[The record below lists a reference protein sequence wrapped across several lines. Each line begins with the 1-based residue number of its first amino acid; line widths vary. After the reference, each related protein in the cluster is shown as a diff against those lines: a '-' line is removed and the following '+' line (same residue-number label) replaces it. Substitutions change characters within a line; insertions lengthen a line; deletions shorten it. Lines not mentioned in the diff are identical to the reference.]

1 MSCECVI
8 RGVIVMQKITYLL
21 GAGASANAIPTVA
34 ELPKRLAEFSDN
46 WQNEIRRLEKEQ
58 NENVNTENHKDFEIL
73 FESVK
78 WLQNEIVHHYSVD
91 TFAKKLLI
99 RGDLPSLKK
108 LKTVLSVFLL
118 FEQARIMPDPRYDV
132 FFSAI
137 LNIDWF
143 TPGPILPDNIKIITW
158 NYDLQIE
165 KCYYDFCSGNN
176 VIDKVIDKV
185 INDISF
191 NQKFIIRLNGTAGSE
206 FASSVIN
213 KAMQAAFS
221 PLTLEGMG
229 ALLDYYFQVIK
240 PNSPGSG
247 IRFAFESELNNLMKN
262 VVNKAIKLV
271 KDTTQ
276 LIIIGYSFP
285 FYNKSFDRKI
295 LKAMEPTLKKI
306 FIQDMHNAVGIKQLI
321 SRMVQSQEI
330 SIIETED
337 RFFIPED
344 YDLL

>member
-185 INDISF
+185 INDQTILP
-191 NQKFIIRLNGTAGSE
+191 RLGGHTLPHKCLKS
-206 FASSVIN
+206 
-213 KAMQAAFS
+213 AA
-221 PLTLEGMG
+221 
-229 ALLDYYFQVIK
+229 
-240 PNSPGSG
+240 N
-247 IRFAFESELNNLMKN
+247 RMKQTFFTGN
-262 VVNKAIKLV
+262 C
-271 KDTTQ
+271 
-276 LIIIGYSFP
+276 
-285 FYNKSFDRKI
+285 DRI
-295 LKAMEPTLKKI
+295 A
-306 FIQDMHNAVGIKQLI
+306 
-321 SRMVQSQEI
+321 
-330 SIIETED
+330 
-337 RFFIPED
+337 
-344 YDLL
+344 